1 MICQQINSET
11 QKKQHTRTQ
20 FGEIDMERNIET
32 GQQRIARCISGNYS
46 AKSTTGLVAR
56 FTAPLLENRAH
67 RVTSLQYSP
76 DGEELLVSYSSELIY
91 LFNMKVR
98 PGSVASEM
106 FCKVTFG

>member
-1 MICQQINSET
+1 MYIQNNFQSYV
-11 QKKQHTRTQ
+11 
-20 FGEIDMERNIET
+20 FS
-32 GQQRIARCISGNYS
+32 SGNYS
-46 AKSTTGLVAR
+46 AKGTTGLVAR

-98 PGSVASEM
+98 AL
-106 FCKVTFG
+106 